1 MDSHSFDA
9 HRAKM
14 YAEAYVNDQR
24 RQVTLLVP
32 EPLGPAEGLAA
43 ARGLL
48 GRADVGLSAANAA
61 PGAVYATY
69 RAGAGY
75 GG

>member
-1 MDSHSFDA
+1 MSTPTADA
-9 HRAKM
+9 RRAKM
-14 YAEAYVNDQR
+14 CAEACVSDQR

-32 EPLGPAEGLAA
+32 EPLGQAEGLAA

-75 GG
+75 GV